1 MKQYKI
7 LFLTGAFSYGG
18 GATAA
23 LISFIERMPFI
34 SPDSKIYV
42 KKVLAYCR
50 NEKINSMIV
59 SENGKNALLEFI
71 NGNYDFIHW
80 FKSADYK
87 IFSELLSARKKV
99 SRNVPI
105 LTYVL
110 QNPTYRYGLL
120 TPKELKYSK
129 HIVFIDK
136 ASYNNTL
143 LSFIPDTCKSM
154 IYCNF
159 RTEQDI
165 WNMDELGRTL
175 NVKKDSNKIVFGRGS
190 TLNKCPKD
198 MFEKVFDRINCDNKK
213 FVIVG
218 HGIRYWIEDKIK
230 DREGKYD
237 VDLFDSLSYEKWIE
251 KLLSFD
257 IFLYYLPEDAYSSL
271 DGTLGQA
278 MFYGI
283 PVVYYGPDAPKERFT
298 HGYDGFV
305 ADTKDDIV
313 KYCNMLASD
322 PELRQK
328 IGENGRKTNIEKFNI
343 NITLGD
349 FENVYN
355 AMIDNNVNNQTKV
368 PLSYLCYFYRYQIM
382 NPFVRS
388 TEVLRKVIGL
398 ITHGKFLELMNRIK
412 KGY

>member
-1 MKQYKI
+1 MKQYKV
-7 LFLTGAFSYGG
+7 LFLAGSFSYGG
-18 GATAA
+18 GATSA
-23 LISFIERMPFI
+23 LISFIEKMPFI

-42 KKVLAYCR
+42 NKIFKLCR
-50 NEKINSMIV
+50 NERINSMIV
-59 SENGKNALLEFI
+59 SSTGKDAFNEFI
-71 NGNYDFIHW
+71 NGNYDIVHW
-80 FKSADYK
+80 FKSADSK
-87 IFSELLSARKKV
+87 IFSELMSASKKV
-99 SRNVPI
+99 SRKIPI

-120 TPKELKYSK
+120 TPNELKNSK
-129 HIVFIDK
+129 RIVFIDK
-136 ASYNNTL
+136 ASYNQAL
-143 LSFIPDTCKSM
+143 LSFIPETNKSM
-154 IYCNF
+154 IYCSF
-159 RTEQDI
+159 RTDEDI
-165 WNMDELGRTL
+165 QHMDELRRLL
-175 NVKKDSNKIVFGRGS
+175 NVKKDSDKIVFGRGS

-213 FVIVG
+213 FVIIG

-237 VDLFDSLSYEKWIE
+237 VELYGMLSYEKWIE

-271 DGTLGQA
+271 DGTLGHA

-305 ADTKDDIV
+305 AETKDDVV

-322 PELRQK
+322 PELRKK
-328 IGENGRKTNIEKFNI
+328 IGENGRKTNLEKFNLN
-343 NITLGD
+343 NILGD
-349 FENVYN
+349 FEKVYN
-355 AMIDNNVNNQTKV
+355 SIIENNINNQTQI
-368 PLSYLCYFYRYQIM
+368 PLSYLCYYYRTHIT

-388 TEVLRKVIGL
+388 AEVLRKVIGL
-398 ITHGKFLELMNRIK
+398 IARGHFLELKNRIK
-412 KGY
+412 NGK